1 MRILIVEDEVK
12 TLAYLKKGLTE
23 AGFGVDTA
31 KQGDEGLLL
40 ATSKEYALLILDVML
55 PGMDGWCLLSEL
67 RKKGNQTP
75 ALFLTARDSVDDK
88 VKGLKL
94 GADDYLIKPFAF
106 SELLARIQ
114 TILRRGQ
121 NRPLETLQIADLE
134 IDFLKHKVARAGK
147 KIELTSK
154 EFLLLSYMARRSGDA
169 LSRTVLAEQV
179 WDMNFD
185 SDTNVVDVA
194 VRRLRAKLD
203 DPFDKPLI
211 HSIYGV
217 GYVFE
222 AR

>member
-147 KIELTSK
+147 KIELTGK

>member
-1 MRILIVEDEVK
+1 MTV
-12 TLAYLKKGLTE
+12 T
-23 AGFGVDTA
+23 
-31 KQGDEGLLL
+31 
-40 ATSKEYALLILDVML
+40 LLIAGKQPAANLVDH
-55 PGMDGWCLLSEL
+55 SL
-67 RKKGNQTP
+67 RLIAVRRVTATGHPDQRD
-75 ALFLTARDSVDDK
+75 ARVGRTARDSVDDK